1 MSDTKATDKVIPQL
15 PPQALQ
21 GFDYVSQRHDALIP
35 NGVKPEDML
44 NPAFWAHQAVKLA
57 PWHEIRARAED
68 GTWVAN
74 LLVLDCSRT
83 WAKVKQLSFHSL
95 TTADVAISQASE
107 TEVKA
112 IKDLH
117 KVVHR
122 GPHKWSVVRN
132 EDKAVLV
139 EGIEQRDGATEWLD
153 KHARAQV
160 GGAAATSQPA
170 AVAA

>member
-1 MSDTKATDKVIPQL
+1 MSDQKATDKVIPQL

-35 NGVKPEDML
+35 NGVKPEDLL
-44 NPAFWAHQAVKLA
+44 NPAYWAHHAVKLA

-68 GTWVAN
+68 GTWVAEF
-74 LLVLDCSRT
+74 LVLDSSRT
-83 WAKVKQLSFHSL
+83 WARVKQLSFHSL

-107 TEVKA
+107 AEVKA
-112 IKDLH
+112 VKDLF

-122 GPHKWSVVRN
+122 GPHKWSVVRK
-132 EDKAVLV
+132 EDSAVQV
-139 EGIEQRDGATEWLD
+139 EGLEQRDSANDWLD

-160 GGAAATSQPA
+160 GGAAASKPA